1 MILFTL
7 QRLGSG
13 LNPRLES
20 VLKQRAE
27 VAEAKPEA
35 AQVGIYMQNLLFKKL
50 LVRIWIPDNETPN
63 LVIRYQDNFYPEFH
77 THSE

>member
-1 MILFTL
+1 MILFSL

-35 AQVGIYMQNLLFKKL
+35 AQVGIYMQKYIIKK
-50 LVRIWIPDNETPN
+50 
-63 LVIRYQDNFYPEFH
+63 NF
-77 THSE
+77 

>member
-1 MILFTL
+1 MILFSL

-35 AQVGIYMQNLLFKKL
+35 AQVGIYMQNLLFKKT
-50 LVRIWIPDNETPN
+50 VS
-63 LVIRYQDNFYPEFH
+63 
-77 THSE
+77 THLDSG